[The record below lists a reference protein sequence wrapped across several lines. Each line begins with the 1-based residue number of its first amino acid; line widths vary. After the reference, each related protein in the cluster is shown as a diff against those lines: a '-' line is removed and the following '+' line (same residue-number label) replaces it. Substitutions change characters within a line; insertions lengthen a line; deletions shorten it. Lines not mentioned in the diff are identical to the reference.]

1 MVGQNPPHT
10 YRKDG
15 VFYYYRRIP
24 KDLLSRYDETRIVMS
39 LRTKSIKAASRS
51 AAAITSRLDEYWM
64 SLRIADLQI
73 PSIISGTGHHDRHA
87 SIKLSEALAKY
98 HALRGI
104 GKDELFFRASSR
116 FVRYAIEDL
125 GDRSVAD
132 YSSLDAAKYRDRLF
146 GRGLSSSSVKRTFA
160 SIRSIVNFAIRENGL
175 NCPNAFSNTFIP
187 DKDDQTRRMPIPA
200 DCLKKIQSECI
211 KIDDDKRWLIALIS
225 DSGMRLAEATGLL
238 KTDLVLNCD
247 CPHIDLKPHKWRQLK
262 TKNSTRKIPL
272 VGSSLWAAMRVLD
285 QSNSPYVFP
294 RYVDGV
300 TCNSNSASAALN
312 KWMKPLVPQNCVVHS
327 FRHSFRD
334 RLRKVEAPAEIT
346 DVLGGWSRKSIGQ
359 QYGAGFDLKSL
370 SRWMN
375 KIV

>member
-15 VFYYYRRIP
+15 VFYYCRRIP

-39 LRTKSIKAASRS
+39 LRTKSSRAAGRS

-73 PSIISGTGHHDRHA
+73 PSIISGTNHHDRHA
-87 SIKLSEALAKY
+87 AITLSEALEKY

-116 FVRYAIEDL
+116 FVKYAVEEL
-125 GDRSVAD
+125 GDRNLAD
-132 YSSLDAAKYRDRLF
+132 YSSMDAASFRDHLF
-146 GRGLSSSSVKRTFA
+146 KRGLSSSSVKRTFS

-175 NCPNAFSNTFIP
+175 NCSNAFSNTFIP
-187 DKDDQTRRMPIPA
+187 DKDDQTRRLPIPT
-200 DCLKKIQSECI
+200 DCLKKIQTECLR
-211 KIDDDKRWLIALIS
+211 IDDEVRWLIALIS
-225 DSGMRLAEATGLL
+225 DSGMRLAEAAGLL

-247 CPHIDLKPHKWRQLK
+247 HPHIDLKPHKWRQLK
-262 TKNSTRKIPL
+262 TKNSIRRIPL
-272 VGSSLWAAMRVLD
+272 VGISLWAARRILD
-285 QSNSPYVFP
+285 QPYSPYAFP
-294 RYVDGV
+294 RYVNGV

-312 KWMKPLVPQNCVVHS
+312 KWMRPMVPENCVVHS

-334 RLRKVEAPAEIT
+334 RLREAEAPTEIT
-346 DVLGGWSRKSIGQ
+346 DVLGGWANKSTGQ
-359 QYGAGFDLKSL
+359 QYGEGFELPIL
-370 SRWMN
+370 SRWMG

>member
-15 VFYYYRRIP
+15 IFYYCRRIP

-39 LRTKSIKAASRS
+39 LRTKSSKAAGRS

-73 PSIISGTGHHDRHA
+73 PSIIFGTNHHDRHA
-87 SIKLSEALAKY
+87 AITLSEALDKY
-98 HALRGI
+98 HALRGM

-116 FVRYAIEDL
+116 FVKYAIEEL
-125 GDRSVAD
+125 GDRNVAD
-132 YSSLDAAKYRDRLF
+132 YSSLDAAKFRDHLF
-146 GRGLSSSSVKRTFA
+146 ERGLSSSSVKRTFS

-175 NCPNAFSNTFIP
+175 SCPNAFSNTFVP
-187 DKDDQTRRMPIPA
+187 DKDDQTRRIPIPA
-200 DCLKKIQSECI
+200 DCLKKIQAECVQ
-211 KIDDDKRWLIALIS
+211 IDDEKRWLIALIS
-225 DSGMRLAEATGLL
+225 DSGMRLAEAAGLL

-247 CPHIDLKPHKWRQLK
+247 YPHVDLKPHKWRQLK

-272 VGSSLWAAMRVLD
+272 IGSSLWAAKRILD
-285 QSNSPYVFP
+285 QPCSPYAFP

-312 KWMKPLVPQNCVVHS
+312 KWMRPMVPQTCVVHS

-334 RLRKVEAPAEIT
+334 RLREAETPTEIT
-346 DVLGGWSRKSIGQ
+346 DVLGGWACKSIGQ
-359 QYGAGFDLKSL
+359 QYGNGFDLKRL
-370 SRWMN
+370 SCWMN
-375 KIV
+375 KIL

>member
-15 VFYYYRRIP
+15 VFYYCRRIP
-24 KDLLSRYDETRIVMS
+24 KDLLSRYDETRIVIS
-39 LRTKSIKAASRS
+39 LRTKSSKAAGRS
-51 AAAITSRLDEYWM
+51 AAAITSRLDDYWM

-73 PSIISGTGHHDRHA
+73 PSIICVTDHHDKHA
-87 SIKLSEALAKY
+87 SIKLSEALKKY

-116 FVRYAIEDL
+116 FVKYAIEEL
-125 GDRSVAD
+125 GDRNVAE
-132 YSSLDAAKYRDRLF
+132 YSSMDAASFRDHLF
-146 GRGLSSSSVKRTFA
+146 KRGLSSSSVKRTFS

-175 NCPNAFSNTFIP
+175 NCPNAFANTFIP
-187 DKDDQTRRMPIPA
+187 DKDDQTRRIPIPS
-200 DCLKKIQSECI
+200 DCLKKIQSDCLR
-211 KIDDDKRWLIALIS
+211 IDDDRRWLIALIS
-225 DSGMRLAEATGLL
+225 DSGMRLAEAVGLL

-247 CPHIDLKPHKWRQLK
+247 YPHIDLKPHKWRQLK
-262 TKNSTRKIPL
+262 TKNSRRKIPL
-272 VGSSLWAAMRVLD
+272 VGISLWAAKRVLD
-285 QSNSPYVFP
+285 QPYGPYAFP

-312 KWMKPLVPQNCVVHS
+312 KWMRPMVPENCVIHS

-334 RLRKVEAPAEIT
+334 RLREVEAPMEIT
-346 DVLGGWSRKSIGQ
+346 DVLGGWASKSIGQ
-359 QYGAGFDLKSL
+359 QYGNGFDLKGL
-370 SRWMN
+370 SCWMN

>member
-1 MVGQNPPHT
+1 
-10 YRKDG
+10 
-15 VFYYYRRIP
+15 
-24 KDLLSRYDETRIVMS
+24 
-39 LRTKSIKAASRS
+39 
-51 AAAITSRLDEYWM
+51 M
-64 SLRIADLQI
+64 SLRIVDLQI
-73 PSIISGTGHHDRHA
+73 PSIISGPGHHDRHA
-87 SIKLSEALAKY
+87 SLKLSEALEKY

-146 GRGLSSSSVKRTFA
+146 VRGLSSSSVKRTFA

-175 NCPNAFSNTFIP
+175 NCSNAFSNTFIP

-200 DCLKKIQSECI
+200 DCLKKIQSECV

-225 DSGMRLAEATGLL
+225 DSGMRLAEAAGLL

-247 CPHIDLKPHKWRQLK
+247 CPDIDLKPHKWRHLK

-312 KWMKPLVPQNCVVHS
+312 KWMKPMAPQNCVVHS

-334 RLRKVEAPAEIT
+334 RLRAVEAPTEIT

>member
-73 PSIISGTGHHDRHA
+73 PSIISGPGHHDRHA
-87 SIKLSEALAKY
+87 SLKLSEALEKY

-104 GKDELFFRASSR
+104 GKDGLFFRASSR
-116 FVRYAIEDL
+116 FVRYVIEDL

-187 DKDDQTRRMPIPA
+187 DKDDQTRRSPIPN
-200 DCLKKIQSECI
+200 DCLKKIQSECV
-211 KIDDDKRWLIALIS
+211 KIDDEIRWLVALIS
-225 DSGMRLAEATGLL
+225 NSGMRLAEAAGLL

-247 CPHIDLKPHKWRQLK
+247 CPDIDLKPHKWRHLK

-312 KWMKPLVPQNCVVHS
+312 KWMKPMAPQNCVVHS

-334 RLRKVEAPAEIT
+334 RLRAVEAPTEIT